1 MIVELLEDKNLKI
14 TYLGYMAEE
23 LKRNERAYYIEIE
36 PICGMCKI
44 YSLNHIKDIYK
55 SDNEIEDFL
64 DLRNFDKYY
73 TIDKLVIERF
83 MMNGKEFG
91 DFIEYKYED

>member
-1 MIVELLEDKNLKI
+1 MIVELLEDKNYKI
-14 TYLGYMAEE
+14 RYLDYMVNILE
-23 LKRNERAYYIEIE
+23 KNERAYYIEIE

-64 DLRNFDKYY
+64 DLRKFDKYY
-73 TIDKLVIERF
+73 TIDKLVIETF
-83 MMNGKEFG
+83 MMNGEEFG
-91 DFIEYKYED
+91 NHICYEH